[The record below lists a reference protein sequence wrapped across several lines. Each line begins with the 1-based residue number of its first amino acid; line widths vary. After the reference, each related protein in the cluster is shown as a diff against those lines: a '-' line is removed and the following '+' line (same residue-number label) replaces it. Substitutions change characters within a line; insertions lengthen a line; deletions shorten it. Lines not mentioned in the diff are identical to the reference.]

1 MTPGFQ
7 PQSDPP
13 TRRKWGSHGQ
23 GLGKLGGGANLP
35 NGQEAGRS
43 GKGGGKHCSWV
54 GRGWQSHHQH
64 HQKLARQAV
73 LYQAHRGLWVKA
85 TLSAKPTKAPLDALV
100 SLPVCST
107 GYTGCTFNSKP
118 TEYSLSALIGPQAK
132 FEGFTLVEWSQWTGR
147 CISRANFALSLTVLL
162 PRVAVPIIDQG
173 QRVIA
178 VLAGRPLDNEGS
190 NWHQVDKVAENAMRA
205 AQMNCS
211 KQPEHRRGAFLALP
225 VGVSFGG
232 GQQV

>member
-1 MTPGFQ
+1 M
-7 PQSDPP
+7 
-13 TRRKWGSHGQ
+13 
-23 GLGKLGGGANLP
+23 
-35 NGQEAGRS
+35 
-43 GKGGGKHCSWV
+43 
-54 GRGWQSHHQH
+54 
-64 HQKLARQAV
+64 
-73 LYQAHRGLWVKA
+73 KA
-85 TLSAKPTKAPLDALV
+85 ALSAKPTKAPLDALV

-107 GYTGCTFNSKP
+107 GYTGRTFNSKP
-118 TEYSLSALIGPQAK
+118 TEYDLSDLIGPQAK
-132 FEGFTLVEWSQWTGR
+132 FEGFTLVEWTGR
-147 CISRANFALSLTVLL
+147 CVSRANFTPSLTVLL

-190 NWHQVDKVAENAMRA
+190 NWDQVVQEAENAMRA
-205 AQMNCS
+205 ARMNCS